1 MDTQLLVTAHREWE
15 DFLAQRSEEEKKN
28 HAGLLTAVDSTSLA
42 YLSHVRDD
50 VRFDQIVQRLS
61 GSHLFDEDL
70 LAVIYNNYRSRDL
83 PERSFHY
90 LTDAEH
96 YYANQ
101 GLPLPTV
108 MQQLLLHQPD
118 GRTIDR
124 LRNTLGRLASQRP
137 ETIPRILPAKLNGHT
152 ELGEFIL
159 HEIVQAAKVLVEK
172 VAGVRQ
178 ITQENRFNDLLTA
191 LLSLR
196 LAVWDWTVQDQ
207 PRVGKSEAGKD
218 AGEADILLKAAGN
231 TLALLEAL
239 ILRDEPYTVRHV
251 LKCQQYVANVSR
263 FYVISYHLKPRA
275 ELDDRWA
282 TYKQTIEAIA
292 YPADF
297 ALDPTKK
304 LADLTPTLTDA
315 EYLRVART
323 EHGKNSVMYHL
334 MINLAGA

>member
-1 MDTQLLVTAHREWE
+1 MDAQLLVTAHREWE
-15 DFLAQRSEEEKKN
+15 SFLNQLNEEEKKS
-28 HAGLLTAVDSTSLA
+28 HAGLLAAVDGTSLA

-50 VRFDQIVQRLS
+50 VRFDHIVGRLA
-61 GSHLFDEDL
+61 GSNLFDEDL
-70 LAVIYNNYRSRDL
+70 LAIIYTNYRSRDL
-83 PERSFHY
+83 PERAYHY
-90 LTDAEH
+90 LTDAER
-96 YYANQ
+96 YYADQ
-101 GLPLPTV
+101 GMPLPPA
-108 MQQLLLHQPD
+108 MQQQLLHQPD
-118 GRTIDR
+118 GITISR
-124 LRNTLGRLASQRP
+124 LQATLGRLASQRP
-137 ETIPRILPAKLNGHT
+137 ETIPRILPPKLNGHA

-172 VAGVRQ
+172 VAGIRQ

-207 PRVGKSEAGKD
+207 PRVGQSEAGKD

-263 FYVISYHLKPRA
+263 FYVVSYHLKPRA
-275 ELDDRWA
+275 ELDGRWA
-282 TYKQTIEAIA
+282 AYKQTIEAIA
-292 YPADF
+292 YPTDF
-297 ALDPTKK
+297 ALHPTKG
-304 LADLTPTLTDA
+304 LTDLTPTLTDA